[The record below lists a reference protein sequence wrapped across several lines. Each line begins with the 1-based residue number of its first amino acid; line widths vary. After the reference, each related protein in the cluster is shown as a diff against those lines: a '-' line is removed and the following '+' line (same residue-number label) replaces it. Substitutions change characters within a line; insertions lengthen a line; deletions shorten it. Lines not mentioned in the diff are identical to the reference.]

1 MMYALQVQILLQFP
15 QSEKKMSDLIE
26 ILSALQSVNNDT
38 RMAAEKALD
47 ALSTPEN
54 APNLLINLSLLC
66 SPASSP
72 DQIRSFAAI
81 LLKRLGLN
89 TIKDSEQ
96 VLLTTLSKDHILSLK
111 NNLTNAIIQD
121 NQFTTRQK
129 IGYAIAEF
137 FKYFNSMNIPWD
149 VSDCINM
156 MITHQDSGLRQTAFS
171 IFNVAPIILEE
182 MMCNQVEGIGK
193 YLLNG
198 LRDDVLDVRISALEA
213 TAAILINTETNTTRE
228 GLKSIVP
235 ELMGVLPV
243 ILNSGHRED
252 AFSDCLS
259 VLIELAE
266 AYPKLFRSVL
276 EQALPFMMDI
286 MKMNEMDDSARQS
299 CLEFLMTIMEQV
311 PSMMKKHQNFV
322 PTIIPILLQWM
333 EDLEDDQSWYT
344 TEDVWF

>member
-1 MMYALQVQILLQFP
+1 M
-15 QSEKKMSDLIE
+15 SELIE

-38 RMAAEKALD
+38 RIAAEKALD
-47 ALSTPEN
+47 KLSAPEN
-54 APNLLINLSLLC
+54 APSLLINLSLLC
-66 SPASSP
+66 TPGSSQ

-96 VLLTTLSKDHILSLK
+96 VLLSTLSIDQVLGIK

-121 NQFTTRQK
+121 SQSTTRLK
-129 IGYAIAEF
+129 TGYAIAEL
-137 FKYFNSMNIPWD
+137 FKYFNSMNVPWD
-149 VSDCINM
+149 VSDCIKM

-171 IFNVAPIILEE
+171 IINAAPIILEE
-182 MMCNQVEGIGK
+182 MMCHQVEGIGK
-193 YLLNG
+193 FLLNG
-198 LRDDVLDVRISALEA
+198 LRDDVLDVKISALEA
-213 TAAILINTETNTTRE
+213 TAAVLINTETNTTRD
-228 GLKSIVP
+228 GLKSIIP

-266 AYPKLFRSVL
+266 AYPKLFKSVL
-276 EQALPFMMDI
+276 EQTLPFMMDI
-286 MKMNEMDDSARQS
+286 MKSDGMDDSTRQS

-311 PSMMKKHQNFV
+311 PSMIKKHQNFV

-333 EDLEDDQSWYT
+333 EDLEDDPSWYT
-344 TEDVWF
+344 TEDVYSKMY